1 MEQLSIRDWMIIIGG
16 LMIAGVLI
24 DAVRRYWRERR
35 AELKLSSRIERASPG
50 EQQPFNLLTE
60 LPNGGARII
69 RRGDLGE
76 SLGPDEWESLDDEV
90 ALDRADGSLNVAVP
104 DPIIPDPIIPDPI
117 IPDPIIPDPIIPDPI
132 DVAVEAEVRE
142 SEAVVTP
149 PSVSAPVETG
159 AAKDASEQAEP
170 RAAPSESPAP
180 SEGSRRRTVKPV
192 MASDGNSAN
201 PKSNDSGTVDWLESI
216 ETSESDLPEHGR
228 LPRGANTHVFILYV
242 VARQEDGFAGGTILE
257 TLLTND
263 LRFGD
268 MDFFHRHERTSGRG
282 AIEFSVANMMKPG
295 VFDIDNMEPLQ
306 TRGLMFFVTLPGPTD
321 MLKAFDYMYEA
332 AKLVAKSLDGDIQD
346 ETRSVVTRQS
356 LEHMRQQIRELE
368 RRLLVRRT

>member
-16 LMIAGVLI
+16 MMIAGVLI

-35 AELKLSSRIERASPG
+35 AELKLNARIERASPG

-76 SLGPDEWESLDDEV
+76 GLGPDEWEPLDDEEP
-90 ALDRADGSLNVAVP
+90 LDPADGSLHAAVP
-104 DPIIPDPIIPDPI
+104 DLIVSDPIVS
-117 IPDPIIPDPIIPDPI
+117 DPI

-149 PSVSAPVETG
+149 PPVSAPIETG
-159 AAKDASEQAEP
+159 AAKDASERAAP
-170 RAAPSESPAP
+170 RAAPSEPPAP
-180 SEGSRRRTVKPV
+180 AEGSRRRTVKPV
-192 MASDGNSAN
+192 MASDDNNASA
-201 PKSNDSGTVDWLESI
+201 KSNDSGTVDWLESI
-216 ETSESDLPEHGR
+216 EAGETREPDLPEHGR

-268 MDFFHRHERTSGRG
+268 MDFFHRHEQASGRG

-321 MLKAFDYMYEA
+321 MLKAFDYMYET

>member
-16 LMIAGVLI
+16 MMIAGVLI

-35 AELKLSSRIERASPG
+35 AELKLNARLERASPG
-50 EQQPFNLLTE
+50 EEQPFNLLTE

-76 SLGPDEWESLDDEV
+76 GLEQDEWEPLDDQEQF
-90 ALDRADGSLNVAVP
+90 DRADGSLDGTV
-104 DPIIPDPIIPDPI
+104 
-117 IPDPIIPDPIIPDPI
+117 PDPI
-132 DVAVEAEVRE
+132 DVAVAAEAKERLQE
-142 SEAVVTP
+142 VTP
-149 PSVSAPVETG
+149 SDEAAATG
-159 AAKDASEQAEP
+159 RATEQTDQTEQTEQTDQTEQTGKTEP
-170 RAAPSESPAP
+170 LAVPGDVAAPA
-180 SEGSRRRTVKPV
+180 EGSRRRTVKPV
-192 MASDGNSAN
+192 AASDGAGPNRES
-201 PKSNDSGTVDWLESI
+201 SDGGTVDWLESI
-216 ETSESDLPEHGR
+216 EKHEPDLPEQGR
-228 LPRGANTHVFILYV
+228 LPRGPNTHVFILYV
-242 VARQEDGFAGGTILE
+242 VARREEAFAGATILE
-257 TLLTND
+257 TLLAND

-321 MLKAFDYMYEA
+321 MLKAFDYMYET

>member
-16 LMIAGVLI
+16 MMIAGVLL

-35 AELKLSSRIERASPG
+35 AELKLNARIERASPG

-76 SLGPDEWESLDDEV
+76 GLEPDEWERLDDEE

-104 DPIIPDPIIPDPI
+104 DPVVA
-117 IPDPIIPDPIIPDPI
+117 DPI

-142 SEAVVTP
+142 SKAVVTP
-149 PSVSAPVETG
+149 PPVSAPIETS
-159 AAKDASEQAEP
+159 AAKGVYEQTEP
-170 RAAPSESPAP
+170 RAAPSESPVPA
-180 SEGSRRRTVKPV
+180 EGSRRRTVKPV
-192 MASDGNSAN
+192 MASVGNNAD

-216 ETSESDLPEHGR
+216 ETSEPDLPEHGR

-242 VARQEDGFAGGTILE
+242 VARQEDGFSGGNILE

-268 MDFFHRHERTSGRG
+268 MDFFHRHEQTSGRG

-321 MLKAFDYMYEA
+321 MLKAFDYMYEM

>member
-16 LMIAGVLI
+16 MMIAGVIL

-35 AELKLSSRIERASPG
+35 TELKLNARIERTSPG
-50 EQQPFNLLTE
+50 EDQSFNLLTE

-76 SLGPDEWESLDDEV
+76 GFEADEWVDIDE
-90 ALDRADGSLNVAVP
+90 AHDADRAEDVASVDSVDSPVSTDSP
-104 DPIIPDPIIPDPI
+104 DPINRR
-117 IPDPIIPDPIIPDPI
+117 DPI
-132 DVAVEAEVRE
+132 DVAV
-142 SEAVVTP
+142 
-149 PSVSAPVETG
+149 
-159 AAKDASEQAEP
+159 DAEP
-170 RAAPSESPAP
+170 HGHTEVAPPAIDTGTGEDAAEKAASSVTTAESSA
-180 SEGSRRRTVKPV
+180 SAAESSRRRTVKRVTTAEDPI
-192 MASDGNSAN
+192 ADGEA
-201 PKSNDSGTVDWLESI
+201 NDSGTVDWLDSI
-216 ETSESDLPEHGR
+216 EANEPDLPEQGR

-242 VARQEDGFAGGTILE
+242 VARLEEGFAGATILE
-257 TLLTND
+257 TLLEND

-321 MLKAFDYMYEA
+321 MLKAFDYMYETT
-332 AKLVAKSLDGDIQD
+332 KRVAKSLEGDIQD
-346 ETRSVVTRQS
+346 ETRSVITRQS

>member
-35 AELKLSSRIERASPG
+35 AELKLNARIERASPG

-76 SLGPDEWESLDDEV
+76 GLGPDEWEPLDDEE
-90 ALDRADGSLNVAVP
+90 ALDRADGSLNVAV
-104 DPIIPDPIIPDPI
+104 
-117 IPDPIIPDPIIPDPI
+117 PDPIIPDPIIPDPI

-321 MLKAFDYMYEA
+321 MLKAFDYMYET